1 MGISKTNIAILVI
14 SMILFIVFLG
24 GIVSYSV
31 IQKDDLSASQEIEAN
46 SPEEMQ
52 KYLVAEYEGK
62 TIKYT
67 GERVEELQP
76 PFAIGDKVNMVY
88 FDTSANI
95 KDWVLSLDW
104 SKAYD
109 ISQDMDTKEM
119 IYLVLAD
126 GLTFEYL
133 NGCFLAGQSP
143 DYGIAI
149 LGVEY
154 YQSYHDP
161 TNVIYKLYC
170 GENIIWRH
178 YVNGSSDYEG
188 WNSTHIDPSNPAIEL
203 NNYVISD
210 ILPEYL
216 NKQCYFFT
224 FEEGNF
230 GSMEAV
236 YEPDNYYTI
245 VANEDGDGYHF
256 SLVSGENN

>member
-1 MGISKTNIAILVI
+1 MGISKSSLVILVI
-14 SMILFIVFLG
+14 SVVLFLVFLG
-24 GIVSYSV
+24 GIVSYFV
-31 IQKDDLSASQEIEAN
+31 IQKDEIPATQEIVAN

-76 PFAIGDKVNMVY
+76 PFAIGDKVNKVY

-95 KDWVLSLDW
+95 TDWVLSLDW

-109 ISQDMDTKEM
+109 ISQDMDVTEM
-119 IYLVLAD
+119 IYLVFAD
-126 GLTFEYL
+126 GLTFDYL
-133 NGCFLAGQSP
+133 DECFMKGQSP
-143 DYGIAI
+143 KYGIAI
-149 LGVEY
+149 LGVEH

-161 TNVIYKLYC
+161 KNENYKLYC
-170 GENIIWRH
+170 GENVIWRH
-178 YVNGSSDYEG
+178 NVNESTSFEG
-188 WNSTHIDPSNPAIEL
+188 WNSTHIDLDNPVIEL

-216 NKQCYFFT
+216 NKQCYFFS

-236 YEPDNYYTI
+236 YEPGNYYT
-245 VANEDGDGYHF
+245 VKANEDGEGYHF
-256 SLVSGENN
+256 TLNFSETY